1 MSIQYPIIPIATN
14 PVGIDAVVIDLQ
26 GLLNSN
32 LSWLSDGLGRA
43 YKMNKVRS
51 NGAAQILPLVYLGTS
66 NYTYF
71 SAQPDNDKQGQNFIL
86 VGDGLHINQQQGF
99 YSVLEYDI
107 AIIFSVNLKL
117 INAPLLLTE
126 DFTQNLIAQVREVL
140 LRQTLGKPYNIGQ
153 ITETRLFGDVYTEF
167 DILDDSPNTG
177 KAMTEMAYFRFNF
190 TTQIKE
196 TCPVPVLPTAPTPPL
211 PNMSLWLKG
220 DADVNGGIVSDG
232 DPVSFWGDQ
241 STKGYDFI
249 QSVFVN
255 QPTFLASG
263 VNGQS
268 GLIFQTPTYLTN
280 GGADFFIGDE
290 GVIFVV
296 CKKYLSS
303 GGGFRRLIMLNTV
316 NHLNPSNKYMDI
328 SAVDSVV
335 GHPPNSYVVNMFN
348 ASLNLSFGLSG
359 TDATLLT
366 TKKESANMEAKRD
379 GVLVD
384 TSTGVQ
390 SLAQNTYHSIG
401 QWFNAAA
408 TLEGEIYEIIIYEQ
422 LISASDI
429 LIVENYLKN
438 KYAIV

>member
-1 MSIQYPIIPIATN
+1 MSVQYPIIPIATN

-86 VGDGLHINQQQGF
+86 VGDGIHINQQQGF
-99 YSVLEYDI
+99 YSILEYDI
-107 AIIFSVNLKL
+107 SIIFSVNLKL

-126 DFTQNLIAQVREVL
+126 DFTQNLMAQVREVL

-190 TTQIKE
+190 STQIKE

-211 PNMSLWLKG
+211 TNMSLWLKG
-220 DADVNGGIVSDG
+220 DADVNGGIVSNG
-232 DPVSFWGDQ
+232 DPVSIWGDQ
-241 STKGYDFI
+241 SPKGYNFN

-255 QPTFLASG
+255 QPTFLESG
-263 VNGQS
+263 VNGQK
-268 GLIFQTPTYLTN
+268 GLTFTSPNYLFN
-280 GGADFFIGDE
+280 LGANFFVADE
-290 GVIFVV
+290 GVVFIV
-296 CKKYLSS
+296 CKRNAPSL
-303 GGGFRRLIMLNTV
+303 GGGDGRPMSLNTGSFTGH
-316 NHLNPSNKYMDI
+316 NFRYMIYQATDTSNLYQLAM
-328 SAVDSVV
+328 AT
-335 GHPPNSYVVNMFN
+335 
-348 ASLNLSFGLSG
+348 ASLNISFGAIGSSV
-359 TDATLLT
+359 ALLT
-366 TKKESANMEAKRD
+366 TKKTNIDIESRRD
-379 GVLVD
+379 GVLFN
-384 TSTGVQ
+384 TKIGVQ
-390 SLAQNTYHSIG
+390 SLDANGFHSIG
-401 QWFNAAA
+401 SWFNAIY
-408 TLEGEIYEIIIYEQ
+408 TFEGEIYEIIIYEQ
-422 LISASDI
+422 LISDSDI
-429 LIVENYLKN
+429 LIVEDYLKN

>member
-99 YSVLEYDI
+99 YSILEYDI
-107 AIIFSVNLKL
+107 SIIFSVNLKL

-126 DFTQNLIAQVREVL
+126 DFTQNLMAQVREVL

-190 TTQIKE
+190 STQIKE
-196 TCPVPVLPTAPTPPL
+196 TCPVPVLPSTPSPPL
-211 PNMSLWLKG
+211 TNMSLWLKG
-220 DADVNGGIVSDG
+220 DADVNGGTVSNG
-232 DPVSFWGDQ
+232 DPVSTWGDQ
-241 STKGYDFI
+241 SPKGYDFN
-249 QSVFVN
+249 QPVFVN
-255 QPTFLASG
+255 QPTFLESG
-263 VNGQS
+263 VNGQK
-268 GLIFQTPTYLTN
+268 GLTFTSPNYLFN
-280 GGADFFIGDE
+280 LVANFFVANEGVVFIVCKRNAPSLGGAYARLMTLNAVTFTGHNFRFMDFLATD
-290 GVIFVV
+290 VSNL
-296 CKKYLSS
+296 YN
-303 GGGFRRLIMLNTV
+303 LNMAT
-316 NHLNPSNKYMDI
+316 PSLDI
-328 SAVDSVV
+328 S
-335 GHPPNSYVVNMFN
+335 
-348 ASLNLSFGLSG
+348 FGAIG
-359 TDATLLT
+359 TTVALLT
-366 TKKESANMEAKRD
+366 TKKTNIGIESRRD
-379 GVLVD
+379 GALFN
-384 TSTGVQ
+384 TQLGVQ
-390 SLAQNTYHSIG
+390 SLDTNIFHSIG
-401 QWFNAAA
+401 SWNSPIY

-422 LISASDI
+422 LISDSDI
-429 LIVENYLKN
+429 LIVEAYLKN
-438 KYAIV
+438 KYAI